1 MEQWEQPIDTGVV
14 PDDGT
19 AFDVIVVGG
28 GPGGSAAAAYNALNG
43 CRVLLLEKGV
53 WPRDK
58 PCGDAVGGK
67 SLSHVE
73 ELGVLPMVESTP
85 HYVVDSIVFGSP
97 NGSEVRVML
106 PKESYEAKGLL
117 SGYALPRVQ
126 FDYMLF
132 KRATEMVLEAGGS
145 VIQGFSVNDVAVEV
159 GDEGQR
165 IVGVSGKTGGARS
178 EEPELSFSAPLT
190 VGAGG
195 YNCPVSRKITE
206 IHEEPHRDDEHF
218 CGGYREYWENVEG
231 LGGSEGPIEIH
242 FIDEV
247 LPGYFWLFPVKEGV
261 VNVGC
266 GMLISEQRKQKKKGK
281 KSSLK
286 QIQRWVIEE
295 HPVFKKR
302 FANATLVPNSQKG
315 WQLPFGSPR
324 KDAPSYQPRRAAM
337 AGAMAVGD
345 AASLVDPFSGEGIGN
360 ALLTAKMSSGYFDKE
375 LHSDGFPEDAAVAY
389 MKEMWGELGK
399 ELTNSKRLQGMMK
412 WKLISNFFIKKAS
425 RKEEIGKMMSEMI
438 ASKDAQEK
446 LFSKWFLFKT
456 IILP

>member
-1 MEQWEQPIDTGVV
+1 VEAWEQPIDTGEV
-14 PDDGT
+14 PEDGSH
-19 AFDVIVVGG
+19 FDVIVVGG

-43 CRVLLLEKGV
+43 SKVLLIEKDV

-73 ELGVLPMVESTP
+73 ELGVLPMIQATP
-85 HYVVDSIVFGSP
+85 YYQVDSIVFGSS

-132 KRATEMVLEAGGS
+132 KRATELLRENGSS
-145 VIQGFSVNDVAVEV
+145 VIQGFSVREV
-159 GDEGQR
+159 MSEEDDGKQR
-165 IVGVSGKTGGARS
+165 IVGVSCKSGGKRS
-178 EEPELSFSAPLT
+178 DTPELTFTASVT
-190 VGAGG
+190 IGAGG
-195 YNCPVSRKITE
+195 YNCPVSRKIVE
-206 IHEEPHRDDEHF
+206 LHDEPHKDNEHF

-231 LGGSEGPIEIH
+231 LEGQEGPIEIH
-242 FIDEV
+242 FIEEV
-247 LPGYFWLFPVKEGV
+247 LPGYFWLFPVSEGV
-261 VNVGC
+261 VNVGI
-266 GMLISEQRKQKKKGK
+266 GMLISEQRKQKGK
-281 KSSLK
+281 KKSLK
-286 QIQRWVIEE
+286 QIQKWVIEE
-295 HPVFKKR
+295 HPRFKER
-302 FANATLVPNSQKG
+302 FSGSKLVPGSGKG

-360 ALLTAKMSSGYFDKE
+360 ALLTAKMTTRHFDREK
-375 LHSDGFPEDAAVAY
+375 HSAGFPEEAAVAY
-389 MKEMWGELGK
+389 MEDMWGELGK
-399 ELTNSKRLQGMMK
+399 ELTNSTRLQRMMK
-412 WKLISNFFIKKAS
+412 LKFLSNFFIKKAS
-425 RKEEIGKMMSEMI
+425 KKEEIGKMMSEMI
-438 ASKDAQEK
+438 ASKDAQEN

-456 IILP
+456 LVLP